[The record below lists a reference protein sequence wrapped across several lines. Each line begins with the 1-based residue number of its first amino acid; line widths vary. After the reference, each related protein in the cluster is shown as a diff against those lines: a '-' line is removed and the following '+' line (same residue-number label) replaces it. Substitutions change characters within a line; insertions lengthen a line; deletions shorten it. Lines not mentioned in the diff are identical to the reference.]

1 MPVKYFLSLKSY
13 KYCQWLSF
21 AVLSCFAFIKPIYAQ
36 ELNNTANFL
45 QYNSEHNKET
55 NILASKGIKL
65 KDAIQKNKSER
76 VNSVLPISNLNSN
89 FNFNLNLNSNLN
101 SNLTPKQPIDA
112 DILWRYPQSISQA
125 PQRDRSASFAGDR
138 NSPQDTTKPPSERQ
152 LPEPSIPTLPPP
164 EDLLE
169 PNGTPTTPEIK
180 PSGELPLQ
188 ITINKFVIKGS
199 TVFSQEDFEKITKP
213 YTNRLITFAELL
225 QLRSQLTKLYLDK
238 GYITSGAFIP
248 TQKFED
254 GTVEIE
260 IIEGDLEDIK
270 VNGNR
275 RLNSGYIRSRISR
288 GARKPLNREKLLES
302 LQLLQLN
309 PLIDKLSAELSAGT
323 RPGESLLELEI
334 EETKTF
340 NTQLSLDNGRSP
352 AVGSFRRQIQVSEA
366 NLFGWGDGISGG
378 YSNTDGS
385 NAFDFNYTL
394 PVNPRNGT
402 LSFSYGT
409 SDSDVI
415 ESPFNVLDIQSKSRY
430 YELSL
435 RQPIVQTPNKEFAL
449 GITASRRESK
459 ASLFNGEIPFPN
471 SPGADEDGK
480 TRISAVRFFQE
491 WTSRSSSQVF
501 ALRSQFSVGLDALN
515 STINNTSPD
524 SRFYAW
530 RGQAQWVRLLAP
542 DTLLLLRGDVQFAD
556 RPLVPLEQIGIGGQE
571 SVRGYRQDALLTDNA
586 VFASAEVRL
595 PIARFAGENNLLQLA
610 PFLDF
615 GTAWSRGGRD
625 ESNSENETD
634 TLLSLGLGLR
644 LQLQERLTAR
654 FDWGIPLI
662 TVEGDKDTL
671 QENGLYFSVIY
682 NPF

>member
-1 MPVKYFLSLKSY
+1 MSVKYFLFSNSY
-13 KYCQWLSF
+13 KYTQWLSF
-21 AVLSCFAFIKPIYAQ
+21 AVISSFALVKPTYAQ
-36 ELNNTANFL
+36 ELNNTANFS
-45 QYNSEHNKET
+45 QYNKEF
-55 NILASKGIKL
+55 NILASKGIRL
-65 KDAIQKNKSER
+65 KDAIQKQKSKR
-76 VNSVLPISNLNSN
+76 VNSVLPISNNRYLSS
-89 FNFNLNLNSNLN
+89 NLNSNSN
-101 SNLTPKQPIDA
+101 SNSNLADNLTPKQPVDA
-112 DILWRYPQSISQA
+112 DILWRYPASISQA
-125 PQRDRSASFAGDR
+125 PQRDRD
-138 NSPQDTTKPPSERQ
+138 SPQDTTKPPSERP
-152 LPEPSIPTLPPP
+152 LREPSIPTLPPP

-169 PNGTPTTPEIK
+169 PSGTPITPEIN
-180 PSGELPLQ
+180 PSGELPQQ
-188 ITINKFVIKGS
+188 ITIDNFVIKGS

-213 YTNRLITFAELL
+213 YTNRPITFAELL
-225 QLRSQLTKLYLDK
+225 QLRSQLTQLYLDK

-248 TQKFED
+248 TQKYQD

-260 IIEGDLEDIK
+260 IIEGELEDIK
-270 VNGNR
+270 VSGNR
-275 RLNSGYIRSRISR
+275 RLTSGYIRSRIGRS
-288 GARKPLNREKLLES
+288 ARKPLNREKLLES

-323 RPGESLLELEI
+323 RPGESLLELKV

-340 NTQLSLDNGRSP
+340 NTQLTLDNGRSP

-366 NLFGWGDGISGG
+366 NLFGWGDSISGG

-415 ESPFNVLDIQSKSRY
+415 ESPFNVLDIQSKSNY

-435 RQPIVQTPNKEFAL
+435 RQPIVETPTKEFAV

-471 SPGADEDGK
+471 SPGADEDGR

-491 WTSRSSSQVF
+491 WTNRSSSQVF
-501 ALRSQFSVGLDALN
+501 ALRSQLSVGLDALD
-515 STINNTSPD
+515 STTNDSSPD

-586 VFASAEVRL
+586 VFASAEVRF
-595 PIARFAGENNLLQLA
+595 PIARFAGENNLLQVA
-610 PFLDF
+610 PFVDF
-615 GTAWSRGGRD
+615 GTAWNRGGRD
-625 ESNSENETD
+625 ESNSESQTQ

>member
-1 MPVKYFLSLKSY
+1 MPAKYFLFPNSY

-21 AVLSCFAFIKPIYAQ
+21 AVLSSIALTKPTYAEEINLAQ
-36 ELNNTANFL
+36 TFSQNYKEPSNLTSKAIRLNN
-45 QYNSEHNKET
+45 
-55 NILASKGIKL
+55 
-65 KDAIQKNKSER
+65 AIQKNQLKL
-76 VNSVLPISNLNSN
+76 VNSALPISKNLASQ
-89 FNFNLNLNSNLN
+89 LISEQ
-101 SNLTPKQPIDA
+101 SIDRN
-112 DILWRYPQSISQA
+112 ILWKYPETISQA
-125 PQRDRSASFAGDR
+125 PQTDRD
-138 NSPQDTTKPPSERQ
+138 SPQDTTKPPSERQ
-152 LPEPSIPTLPPP
+152 LPEPSIPRLPPP

-169 PNGTPTTPEIK
+169 PNGSPITPETI
-180 PSGELPLQ
+180 PSGELPQ
-188 ITINKFVIKGS
+188 KITVDKIEVKGS
-199 TVFSQEDFEKITKP
+199 TVFSEEDFDEITAP
-213 YTNRLITFAELL
+213 YTKRPITFAELIL
-225 QLRSQLTKLYLDK
+225 LRSQLTQLYLDK

-260 IIEGDLEDIK
+260 IIEGELEDIK
-270 VNGNR
+270 VTGNGK
-275 RLNSGYIRSRISR
+275 LNSGYIRSRIR
-288 GARKPLNREKLLES
+288 KGARKPLNREKLLES

-323 RPGESLLELEI
+323 RPGESLLELKIQES
-334 EETKTF
+334 KTF

-366 NLFGWGDGISGG
+366 NLFGWGDSISGG

-415 ESPFNVLDIQSKSRY
+415 ESPFNVLDIQSKSNY

-435 RQPIVQTPNKEFAL
+435 RQPIVETPNKEFAV

-471 SPGADEDGK
+471 SPGADEDGR
-480 TRISAVRFFQE
+480 TRISALRFFQE
-491 WTSRSSSQVF
+491 WTNRSSSQVF
-501 ALRSQFSVGLDALN
+501 ALRSQFSIGLDALD
-515 STINNTSPD
+515 STVNDTSPD

-530 RGQAQWVRLLAP
+530 RGLAQWVRLLAP
-542 DTLLLLRGDVQFAD
+542 DTLFLLRGDVQFAD

-595 PIARFAGENNLLQLA
+595 PFARVPGENNLLQVA
-610 PFLDF
+610 PFIDF
-615 GTAWSRGGRD
+615 GTAWNR
-625 ESNSENETD
+625 
-634 TLLSLGLGLR
+634 
-644 LQLQERLTAR
+644 
-654 FDWGIPLI
+654 
-662 TVEGDKDTL
+662 
-671 QENGLYFSVIY
+671 
-682 NPF
+682 

>member
-1 MPVKYFLSLKSY
+1 MPAKYSLLKNSY
-13 KYCQWLSF
+13 KYCRWSTLVILFSLTIVEPLK
-21 AVLSCFAFIKPIYAQ
+21 AEEIKQ
-36 ELNNTANFL
+36 TESFL
-45 QYNSEHNKET
+45 QFDKESQ
-55 NILASKGIKL
+55 APSSKVIKL
-65 KDAIQKNKSER
+65 KTALQRNKSKR
-76 VNSVLPISNLNSN
+76 VNLIQPVSGDLISKKSV
-89 FNFNLNLNSNLN
+89 
-101 SNLTPKQPIDA
+101 DA
-112 DILWRYPQSISQA
+112 DVLFRYPETIAQA
-125 PQRDRSASFAGDR
+125 PQRGRTNQS
-138 NSPQDTTKPPSERQ
+138 KPPSTQ
-152 LPEPSIPTLPPP
+152 TLPEPNIPKLPPP

-169 PNGTPTTPEIK
+169 PNSTPSTPEINV
-180 PSGELPLQ
+180 PGEVPQ
-188 ITINKFVIKGS
+188 KITVDKFEIKGS
-199 TVFSQEDFEKITKP
+199 TVFSEKDFDEITEP
-213 YTNRLITFAELL
+213 YTNRPITFAELL

-238 GYITSGAFIP
+238 GYITSGAFLP
-248 TQKFED
+248 TQRFQD

-260 IIEGDLEDIK
+260 IIEGEIEDIK
-270 VNGNR
+270 ISGNR
-275 RLNSGYIRSRISR
+275 KLNSGYVRSRIAR

-323 RPGESLLELEI
+323 RPGESLLELNI
-334 EETKTF
+334 KETNTF

-366 NLFGWGDGISGG
+366 NLFGWGDSISGG

-385 NAFDFNYTL
+385 DAFDFNYTL
-394 PVNPRNGT
+394 PINPRNGT
-402 LSFSYGT
+402 LSFSYGD

-430 YELSL
+430 YEISL
-435 RQPIVQTPNKEFAL
+435 RQPIVETPNQEFAV
-449 GITASRRESK
+449 GVTASRRESR

-471 SPGADEDGK
+471 SPGADEEGE

-491 WTSRSSSQVF
+491 WTNRSSSQVF
-501 ALRSQFSVGLDALN
+501 ALRSQFSVGLDALDSTTNN
-515 STINNTSPD
+515 SSPD

-542 DTLLLLRGDVQFAD
+542 DTLFLLRGDVQLSD

-586 VFASAEVRL
+586 IFASAEVRL
-595 PIARFAGENNLLQLA
+595 PVARFPGQNNLLQIA
-610 PFLDF
+610 PFVDF
-615 GTAWSRGGRD
+615 GTTWNRGGRD
-625 ESNSENETD
+625 DSNAEDATD

>member
-1 MPVKYFLSLKSY
+1 MSVKYFLFPNSY
-13 KYCQWLSF
+13 KYTQWLSF
-21 AVLSCFAFIKPIYAQ
+21 AVISSFALVKPTYAQ
-36 ELNNTANFL
+36 ELNNTANFS
-45 QYNSEHNKET
+45 QYNKESNFLT
-55 NILASKGIKL
+55 SKATRL
-65 KDAIQKNKSER
+65 NNAIHKNKSKR
-76 VNSVLPISNLNSN
+76 VNSVLPISNNRYLSS
-89 FNFNLNLNSNLN
+89 NLNSNSN
-101 SNLTPKQPIDA
+101 SNSNLADNLTPKQPVDA
-112 DILWRYPQSISQA
+112 DILWRYPASISQA
-125 PQRDRSASFAGDR
+125 PQRDRD
-138 NSPQDTTKPPSERQ
+138 SPQDTTKPPSERQ
-152 LPEPSIPTLPPP
+152 LPEPNIPKLPPP

-169 PNGTPTTPEIK
+169 PNGTPTTPEIN
-180 PSGELPLQ
+180 PSGELPQQ
-188 ITINKFVIKGS
+188 ITIDNFVIKGS
-199 TVFSQEDFEKITKP
+199 TVFSQEDFDEITKP
-213 YTNRLITFAELL
+213 YTNRLITFAEIL
-225 QLRSQLTKLYLDK
+225 QLRSQLTQLYLDK

-248 TQKFED
+248 TQKYQD
-254 GTVEIE
+254 GTVVIE
-260 IIEGDLEDIK
+260 IIEGELEDIK
-270 VNGNR
+270 VSGNR
-275 RLNSGYIRSRISR
+275 RLNSGYIRSRIARS
-288 GARKPLNREKLLES
+288 ARKPLNREKLLES

-309 PLIDKLSAELSAGT
+309 PLIDQLSAELSAGT
-323 RPGESLLELEI
+323 RPGESLLELDI
-334 EETKTF
+334 KETKTF

-366 NLFGWGDGISGG
+366 NLFGWGDAISGG

-435 RQPIVQTPNKEFAL
+435 RQPIVQTPNQEFTL
-449 GITASRRESK
+449 GITASRRQSK

-471 SPGADEDGK
+471 SPGADEDGR

-491 WTSRSSSQVF
+491 WTNRSSSQVF
-501 ALRSQFSVGLDALN
+501 ALRSQFSVGLDALD
-515 STINNTSPD
+515 STTNDSSPD

-595 PIARFAGENNLLQLA
+595 PIARFAGENNLLQVA
-610 PFLDF
+610 PFVDF
-615 GTAWSRGGRD
+615 GTAWNRGGRD
-625 ESNSENETD
+625 ESNSESQTQ

>member
-1 MPVKYFLSLKSY
+1 MPVKNFLSLKSY
-13 KYCQWLSF
+13 KYTQCLSF
-21 AVLSCFAFIKPIYAQ
+21 AVISSFTLVKPIYAE
-36 ELNNTANFL
+36 ELNDTANFS
-45 QYNSEHNKET
+45 QYNSQRNQNS

-65 KDAIQKNKSER
+65 KDAIQKNKSKR
-76 VNSVLPISNLNSN
+76 VNSVLPISSLNSN
-89 FNFNLNLNSNLN
+89 STLKLTSNSAQDLI
-101 SNLTPKQPIDA
+101 PKQPVDT
-112 DILWRYPQSISQA
+112 DILWRYPEVISQA
-125 PQRDRSASFAGDR
+125 PQRDS

-152 LPEPSIPTLPPP
+152 LPELNIPKLPPP

-169 PNGTPTTPEIK
+169 PNGTPTTPEIN
-180 PSGELPLQ
+180 PSGELPQQ
-188 ITINKFVIKGS
+188 ITIDNFVVEGS
-199 TVFSQEDFEKITKP
+199 TVFSEEDFEKITKR
-213 YTNRLITFAELL
+213 YTNRAITFAELL
-225 QLRSQLTKLYLDK
+225 QLRSELTQLYLDK

-248 TQKFED
+248 TQKYQD
-254 GTVEIE
+254 GTVVIE
-260 IIEGDLEDIK
+260 IIEGELEDIK
-270 VNGNR
+270 VSGNS

-334 EETKTF
+334 KEAKTF

-366 NLFGWGDGISGG
+366 NLFGGGDSISGG

-394 PVNPRNGT
+394 PVNPRNGS

-415 ESPFNVLDIQSKSRY
+415 EEPFSVLDIQSKSRY

-435 RQPIVQTPNKEFAL
+435 RQPIVQNPNQEFAL

-459 ASLFNGEIPFPN
+459 ASLFDGEIPFPN

-480 TRISAVRFFQE
+480 TSISAVRFFQE
-491 WTSRSSSQVF
+491 WTNRSSSQVF
-501 ALRSQFSVGLDALN
+501 ALRSQFSVGLDALD
-515 STINNTSPD
+515 STINNESPD

-610 PFLDF
+610 PFIDF
-615 GTAWSRGGRD
+615 GTAWNRGGRD
-625 ESNSENETD
+625 DESNSDETD

-644 LQLQERLTAR
+644 LQLQQRLTAR

>member
-1 MPVKYFLSLKSY
+1 MPVKNFLSLKGY
-13 KYCQWLSF
+13 KYCQYCQWLSF
-21 AVLSCFAFIKPIYAQ
+21 AILSGFVLVKPAYPQ
-36 ELNNTANFL
+36 ELKNTADLQQNE
-45 QYNSEHNKET
+45 QYNKQS
-55 NILASKGIKL
+55 NILASKGMRL
-65 KDAIQKNKSER
+65 KDAIQKKKSKR
-76 VNSVLPISNLNSN
+76 VNSFLP
-89 FNFNLNLNSNLN
+89 NLNLASD
-101 SNLTPKQPIDA
+101 LTSKQAVDA
-112 DILWRYPQSISQA
+112 DILWRYPEVISQA
-125 PQRDRSASFAGDR
+125 AQPDRE
-138 NSPQDTTKPPSERQ
+138 SPQDTTKPPSERQ

-164 EDLLE
+164 EDLLK
-169 PNGTPTTPEIK
+169 PNGTPTTPEIN
-180 PSGELPLQ
+180 PSRELPQ
-188 ITINKFVIKGS
+188 KITIDNFVIKGS
-199 TVFSQEDFEKITKP
+199 TVFSKEDFDVITER
-213 YTNRLITFAELL
+213 YAGRLITFAEIL
-225 QLRSQLTKLYLDK
+225 QLRSELTQLYLDK

-260 IIEGDLEDIK
+260 IIEGELEDIK
-270 VNGNR
+270 VSGNR

-334 EETKTF
+334 KETKTF

-366 NLFGWGDGISGG
+366 NLFGWGDSLSGG

-394 PVNPRNGT
+394 PVNPGNGT

-435 RQPIVQTPNKEFAL
+435 RQPIVETPNQEFAL
-449 GITASRRESK
+449 GITASRRQSK
-459 ASLFNGEIPFPN
+459 ASLFDGEIPFPN
-471 SPGADEDGK
+471 SPGADEEGR

-491 WTSRSSSQVF
+491 WTNRSSSQVF
-501 ALRSQFSVGLDALN
+501 AVRSQFSIGLDALD
-515 STINNTSPD
+515 STINNESPD

-595 PIARFAGENNLLQLA
+595 PIARFPGENNILQVA
-610 PFLDF
+610 PFVDF
-615 GTAWSRGGRD
+615 GTAWNRGGRD
-625 ESNSENETD
+625 ESTSESETE

-671 QENGLYFSVIY
+671 QENGLYFSVVY

>member
-1 MPVKYFLSLKSY
+1 MLPLLLRSLSFILYCPGLHLPVIMPAKYFLFSNSY

-21 AVLSCFAFIKPIYAQ
+21 AVISGIALAKPTYAEKIKTTDSFSQNYKQ
-36 ELNNTANFL
+36 SNF
-45 QYNSEHNKET
+45 
-55 NILASKGIKL
+55 LASKATRLNK
-65 KDAIQKNKSER
+65 AIQKHQLKR
-76 VNSVLPISNLNSN
+76 VDSVLPISNH
-89 FNFNLNLNSNLN
+89 
-101 SNLTPKQPIDA
+101 LTSKASDLISSQSDNTG
-112 DILWRYPQSISQA
+112 ILWKYPGFISQA
-125 PQRDRSASFAGDR
+125 PQQKQS
-138 NSPQDTTKPPSERQ
+138 SPQDTTKPPSERP
-152 LPEPSIPTLPPP
+152 LGEPSIPTLPPP
-164 EDLLE
+164 EELLE
-169 PNGTPTTPEIK
+169 PNGTPIEPETN
-180 PSGELPLQ
+180 PSGELSQ
-188 ITINKFVIKGS
+188 KITIDKIEVKGS
-199 TVFSQEDFEKITKP
+199 TVFSQEDFDKITEP
-213 YTNRLITFAELL
+213 YTKRPITFAQLL

-260 IIEGDLEDIK
+260 IIEGELEDIK
-270 VNGNR
+270 VSGNR
-275 RLNSGYIRSRISR
+275 RLNAGYIRSRIKK
-288 GARKPLNREKLLES
+288 GTRKPLNREKLLES

-323 RPGESLLELEI
+323 RPGESLLELKI
-334 EETKTF
+334 EESKTF

-366 NLFGWGDGISGG
+366 NLFGWGDSISGG

-402 LSFSYGT
+402 ISFSYGT

-415 ESPFNVLDIQSKSRY
+415 ESPFNVLDIQSKSNY

-435 RQPIVQTPNKEFAL
+435 RHRML
-449 GITASRRESK
+449 
-459 ASLFNGEIPFPN
+459 
-471 SPGADEDGK
+471 
-480 TRISAVRFFQE
+480 AVRLFLE
-491 WTSRSSSQVF
+491 LTNRSSSQVF
-501 ALRSQFSVGLDALN
+501 AVRSLFSIGLDALD
-515 STINNTSPD
+515 STINDSSPD

-542 DTLLLLRGDVQFAD
+542 DTLFLLRGDVQFAD

-586 VFASAEVRL
+586 VFASAEVRF
-595 PIARFAGENNLLQLA
+595 PVVRFPGENNLLQLA
-610 PFLDF
+610 PFIDF
-615 GTAWSRGGRD
+615 GTAWNRGGRD
-625 ESNSENETD
+625 DSNGGESETE

>member
-1 MPVKYFLSLKSY
+1 MAASNRINDKKS
-13 KYCQWLSF
+13 
-21 AVLSCFAFIKPIYAQ
+21 V
-36 ELNNTANFL
+36 
-45 QYNSEHNKET
+45 
-55 NILASKGIKL
+55 
-65 KDAIQKNKSER
+65 
-76 VNSVLPISNLNSN
+76 
-89 FNFNLNLNSNLN
+89 
-101 SNLTPKQPIDA
+101 DA
-112 DILWRYPQSISQA
+112 DILFRYPQTISQTA
-125 PQRDRSASFAGDR
+125 QRRQS
-138 NSPQDTTKPPSERQ
+138 SPQDTTKPPSNQ
-152 LPEPSIPTLPPP
+152 PLPEPNIPTLPPP

-169 PNGTPTTPEIK
+169 PNGTTNTPETL
-180 PSGELPLQ
+180 PSGELPQ
-188 ITINKFVIKGS
+188 KIIVNQFEIKGS
-199 TVFSQEDFEKITKP
+199 TVFSDKEFEEITKP
-213 YTNRLITFAELL
+213 FTKRPITFAELL
-225 QLRSQLTKLYLDK
+225 QLRSQLTQLYLDK

-260 IIEGDLEDIK
+260 IIEGELEDIK
-270 VNGNR
+270 VTGNR
-275 RLNSGYIRSRISR
+275 RLNSGYIRSRIKK

-323 RPGESLLELEI
+323 RPGESLLELTIKEA
-334 EETKTF
+334 KTF

-366 NLFGWGDGISGG
+366 NLLGFGDGISAG

-385 NAFDFNYTL
+385 NAFDFNYNL
-394 PVNPRNGT
+394 PVNPRNGS
-402 LSFSYGT
+402 LSFSYGI

-435 RQPIVQTPNKEFAL
+435 RQPIVETPNKEFAI

-471 SPGADEDGK
+471 SPRADEEGR
-480 TRISAVRFFQE
+480 TRISAIRFFQE
-491 WTSRSSSQVF
+491 WTNRSSSQVF
-501 ALRSQFSVGLDALN
+501 ALRSQFSVGLDALD

-571 SVRGYRQDALLTDNA
+571 SVRGYRQDALLKDNA
-586 VFASAEVRL
+586 VFASAEVRF
-595 PIARFAGENNLLQLA
+595 PIARFSGENNLLQIA

-615 GTAWSRGGRD
+615 GTAWDRGGRD
-625 ESNSENETD
+625 DSNGENETD

-671 QENGLYFSVIY
+671 
-682 NPF
+682 

>member
-1 MPVKYFLSLKSY
+1 MPVKNFLSLKSY
-13 KYCQWLSF
+13 KYTQCLSF
-21 AVLSCFAFIKPIYAQ
+21 AVISSFTLVKPIYAE
-36 ELNNTANFL
+36 ELNDTANFS
-45 QYNSEHNKET
+45 QYNSQRNQKSD
-55 NILASKGIKL
+55 ILASKGIKL
-65 KDAIQKNKSER
+65 KDAIQKNKSKR
-76 VNSVLPISNLNSN
+76 VNSVLPISSLNSN
-89 FNFNLNLNSNLN
+89 STLKLTSNSAQDLI
-101 SNLTPKQPIDA
+101 PKQPVDT
-112 DILWRYPQSISQA
+112 DILWRYPEVISQA
-125 PQRDRSASFAGDR
+125 PQRDS

-152 LPEPSIPTLPPP
+152 LPELNIPKLPPP

-169 PNGTPTTPEIK
+169 PNGTPTTPEIN
-180 PSGELPLQ
+180 PSGELPQQ
-188 ITINKFVIKGS
+188 ITIDNFVVEGS
-199 TVFSQEDFEKITKP
+199 TVFSEEDFEKITKR
-213 YTNRLITFAELL
+213 YTNRAITFAELL
-225 QLRSQLTKLYLDK
+225 QLRSELTQLYLDK

-248 TQKFED
+248 TQKYQD
-254 GTVEIE
+254 GTVVIE
-260 IIEGDLEDIK
+260 IIEGELEDIK
-270 VNGNR
+270 VSGNS

-309 PLIDKLSAELSAGT
+309 PLIDNLSAELSAGT

-334 EETKTF
+334 KEAKTF

-366 NLFGWGDGISGG
+366 NLFGGGDSISGG

-394 PVNPRNGT
+394 PVNPRNGS

-415 ESPFNVLDIQSKSRY
+415 EEPFSVLDIQSKSRY

-435 RQPIVQTPNKEFAL
+435 RQPIVQNPNQEFAL

-459 ASLFNGEIPFPN
+459 ASLFDGEIPFPN

-480 TRISAVRFFQE
+480 TSISAVRFFQE
-491 WTSRSSSQVF
+491 WTNRSSSQVF
-501 ALRSQFSVGLDALN
+501 ALRSQFSVGLDALD
-515 STINNTSPD
+515 STINNESPD

-610 PFLDF
+610 PFIDF
-615 GTAWSRGGRD
+615 GTAWNRGGRD
-625 ESNSENETD
+625 DESNSDETD

-644 LQLQERLTAR
+644 LQLQQRLTAR

>member
-1 MPVKYFLSLKSY
+1 MPAKYLLFPNSY

-21 AVLSCFAFIKPIYAQ
+21 AVLSSIALTKPTYAEEINLAQ
-36 ELNNTANFL
+36 TFSQNYKEPSNLTSKAIRLNN
-45 QYNSEHNKET
+45 
-55 NILASKGIKL
+55 
-65 KDAIQKNKSER
+65 AIQKNQLKL
-76 VNSVLPISNLNSN
+76 VNSTLPISKNVASQLISEQ
-89 FNFNLNLNSNLN
+89 S
-101 SNLTPKQPIDA
+101 IDRN
-112 DILWRYPQSISQA
+112 ILWKYPETISQA
-125 PQRDRSASFAGDR
+125 PQTDRD
-138 NSPQDTTKPPSERQ
+138 SPQDTTKPPSERQ
-152 LPEPSIPTLPPP
+152 LPEPSIPRLPPP

-169 PNGTPTTPEIK
+169 PNGSPITPETI
-180 PSGELPLQ
+180 PSGELPQ
-188 ITINKFVIKGS
+188 KITVDKIEVKGS
-199 TVFSQEDFEKITKP
+199 TVFSEEDFDKITAP
-213 YTNRLITFAELL
+213 YTKRPITFAELL
-225 QLRSQLTKLYLDK
+225 QLRSQLTQLYLDK

-260 IIEGDLEDIK
+260 IIEGELEDIK
-270 VNGNR
+270 VTGNGK
-275 RLNSGYIRSRISR
+275 LNSGYIRSRIR
-288 GARKPLNREKLLES
+288 KGARKPLNREKLLES

-323 RPGESLLELEI
+323 RPGESLLELKI
-334 EETKTF
+334 EESKTF

-366 NLFGWGDGISGG
+366 NLFGWGDSISGG

-415 ESPFNVLDIQSKSRY
+415 ESPFNVLDIQSKSNY

-435 RQPIVQTPNKEFAL
+435 RQPIVETPNKEFAV

-471 SPGADEDGK
+471 SPGADEDGR
-480 TRISAVRFFQE
+480 TRISALRFFQE
-491 WTSRSSSQVF
+491 WTNRSSSQVF
-501 ALRSQFSVGLDALN
+501 ALRSQFSIGLDALD
-515 STINNTSPD
+515 STINDTSPD

-542 DTLLLLRGDVQFAD
+542 DTLFLLRGDVQFAD

-595 PIARFAGENNLLQLA
+595 PIARFPGENNLLQVA
-610 PFLDF
+610 PFIDF
-615 GTAWSRGGRD
+615 GTAWNRGGRD
-625 ESNSENETD
+625 DSNGGESETE

>member
-1 MPVKYFLSLKSY
+1 MPIKYFLSLKGY

-21 AVLSCFAFIKPIYAQ
+21 AMLSSFALVKPAYAE
-36 ELNNTANFL
+36 ELNNTANSQQNS
-45 QYNSEHNKET
+45 QYNQES
-55 NILASKGIKL
+55 NILASKARIL
-65 KDAIQKNKSER
+65 KDAIQKKKSKR
-76 VNSVLPISNLNSN
+76 ANLDLPNS
-89 FNFNLNLNSNLN
+89 NSNLAA
-101 SNLTPKQPIDA
+101 NLTSKQSVDT
-112 DILWRYPQSISQA
+112 DILWRYPEVFSQA
-125 PQRDRSASFAGDR
+125 PQPNRE
-138 NSPQDTTKPPSERQ
+138 SPQDNTQPPSERQ
-152 LPEPSIPTLPPP
+152 LQEPSIPTLPPP

-169 PNGTPTTPEIK
+169 PNGTPTIPEIN
-180 PSGELPLQ
+180 PSRELPQ
-188 ITINKFVIKGS
+188 KITIDKFVIKGS
-199 TVFSQEDFEKITKP
+199 TVFSQEDFDEITKP

-225 QLRSQLTKLYLDK
+225 QLRSQLTQLYLDK

-260 IIEGDLEDIK
+260 IIEGELEDIK
-270 VNGNR
+270 VSGNR

-334 EETKTF
+334 KETKTF
-340 NTQLSLDNGRSP
+340 NTQLSLDNGRAP

-366 NLFGWGDGISGG
+366 NLFGWGDSISGG

-415 ESPFNVLDIQSKSRY
+415 ESPFNVLDIQSTSRY

-435 RQPIVQTPNKEFAL
+435 RQPIIETPNQEFAL

-459 ASLFNGEIPFPN
+459 ASLFDGEIPFPN
-471 SPGADEDGK
+471 SPGADEEGR

-491 WTSRSSSQVF
+491 WTNRSSSQVF
-501 ALRSQFSVGLDALN
+501 ALRSLFSIGLDALD
-515 STINNTSPD
+515 STINNESPD

-542 DTLLLLRGDVQFAD
+542 DTLFLLRGDVQFAD

-586 VFASAEVRL
+586 IFASAEVRL
-595 PIARFAGENNLLQLA
+595 PIARFAGENNLLQVA
-610 PFLDF
+610 PFIDF
-615 GTAWSRGGRD
+615 GTAWNRGGRD
-625 ESNSENETD
+625 ESNSESETE

-644 LQLQERLTAR
+644 LQLQNRLTAR

-662 TVEGDKDTL
+662 TVEGDNDTL

>member
-1 MPVKYFLSLKSY
+1 MPAKYFLFPNSY

-21 AVLSCFAFIKPIYAQ
+21 AVLSSIALTKPTYAEEINLTQSFSQNYKESSDLTSKAIK
-36 ELNNTANFL
+36 LNN
-45 QYNSEHNKET
+45 
-55 NILASKGIKL
+55 
-65 KDAIQKNKSER
+65 AIQKNRLKKH
-76 VNSVLPISNLNSN
+76 VNSTLPISKNLASQ
-89 FNFNLNLNSNLN
+89 LISEQ
-101 SNLTPKQPIDA
+101 SIDR
-112 DILWRYPQSISQA
+112 DILWRYPQTISQA
-125 PQRDRSASFAGDR
+125 PQPDRD
-138 NSPQDTTKPPSERQ
+138 SPQDTTKPPSERQ
-152 LPEPSIPTLPPP
+152 LPEPNIPRLPPP

-169 PNGTPTTPEIK
+169 PNGSPITPETI
-180 PSGELPLQ
+180 PSGELPQ
-188 ITINKFVIKGS
+188 KITIDKIEVKGS
-199 TVFSQEDFEKITKP
+199 TVFSEEDFDKITAP
-213 YTNRLITFAELL
+213 YTKRPITFAELL
-225 QLRSQLTKLYLDK
+225 QLRSQLTQLYLDK

-260 IIEGDLEDIK
+260 IIEGELEDIK
-270 VNGNR
+270 VTGNG
-275 RLNSGYIRSRISR
+275 RLNSGYIRSRIKK

-323 RPGESLLELEI
+323 RPGESLLELKI
-334 EETKTF
+334 TETKTF

-366 NLFGWGDGISGG
+366 NLFGWGDSISGG

-394 PVNPRNGT
+394 PINPRNGT

-415 ESPFNVLDIQSKSRY
+415 ESPFNVLDIQSKSNY

-435 RQPIVQTPNKEFAL
+435 RQPIVETLNKELAV

-471 SPGADEDGK
+471 SPGADEDGR

-491 WTSRSSSQVF
+491 WTNRSSSQVF
-501 ALRSQFSVGLDALN
+501 ALRSQFSVGLDALD
-515 STINNTSPD
+515 STINDSSPD

-530 RGQAQWVRLLAP
+530 RGQAQWVRLLAR
-542 DTLLLLRGDVQFAD
+542 DTLFLLRGDVQFAD

-586 VFASAEVRL
+586 VFASAEVRF
-595 PIARFAGENNLLQLA
+595 PVARFPGENNLLQVA
-610 PFLDF
+610 PFIDF
-615 GTAWSRGGRD
+615 GTAWNRGGRD
-625 ESNSENETD
+625 DSNGGESETE

>member
-1 MPVKYFLSLKSY
+1 MPAKDFLLPNSY
-13 KYCQWLSF
+13 KYCQCLSF
-21 AVLSCFAFIKPIYAQ
+21 AFLFTVALVKPLKAEEINKTNRYSQHYKQSNISDSKAIRLNKAIAKNQSPLLRRATTEPAGTNSTLSVF
-36 ELNNTANFL
+36 
-45 QYNSEHNKET
+45 NS
-55 NILASKGIKL
+55 S
-65 KDAIQKNKSER
+65 
-76 VNSVLPISNLNSN
+76 
-89 FNFNLNLNSNLN
+89 
-101 SNLTPKQPIDA
+101 TPKQSVDA
-112 DILWRYPQSISQA
+112 NILFRYPANISQA
-125 PQRDRSASFAGDR
+125 PQRKKPSSE
-138 NSPQDTTKPPSERQ
+138 NPTKPPSTQ
-152 LPEPSIPTLPPP
+152 TLPEPSIPTLPPP
-164 EDLLE
+164 EQLLE
-169 PNGTPTTPEIK
+169 PNGTPNQTETNVPGKVPQKI
-180 PSGELPLQ
+180 LVNQ
-188 ITINKFVIKGS
+188 IEIKGS
-199 TVFSQEDFEKITKP
+199 TVFEQKEFDAITKD
-213 YTNRLITFAELL
+213 YINRPVTFAELL
-225 QLRSQLTKLYLDK
+225 QLRSQLTQLYLDA
-238 GYITSGAFIP
+238 GYITSGAFLP

-254 GTVEIE
+254 GRVEIE
-260 IIEGDLEDIK
+260 IIEGELEDIK
-270 VNGNR
+270 VTGNS
-275 RLNSGYIRSRISR
+275 RLNSGYIRSRIKR
-288 GARKPLNREKLLES
+288 GARKPLNRKKLLES

-323 RPGESLLELEI
+323 RPGESLLELTI

-366 NLFGWGDGISGG
+366 NLFGWGDSISGG

-385 NAFDFNYTL
+385 NSFDFNYTI

-402 LSFSYGT
+402 LSLSYGN

-415 ESPFNVLDIQSKSRY
+415 ESPFNVLDIQSESRY

-435 RQPIVQTPNKEFAL
+435 RQPIIETPQQEFSI
-449 GITASRRESK
+449 GVTASRRESK
-459 ASLFNGEIPFPN
+459 ASLFDGEIPFPN
-471 SPGADEDGK
+471 SPGADDEGR
-480 TRISAVRFFQE
+480 TRISAIRFFQE
-491 WTSRSSSQVF
+491 WTNRSSSQVF
-501 ALRSQFSVGLDALN
+501 AVRSQFSVGLDALD

-542 DTLLLLRGDVQFAD
+542 DTLLLLRGDLQLAD

-595 PIARFAGENNLLQLA
+595 PIARFSGQNNLLQLA
-610 PFLDF
+610 PFVDF
-615 GTAWSRGGRD
+615 GTAWNRGGRD
-625 ESNSENETD
+625 ETNGESQTE

>member
-1 MPVKYFLSLKSY
+1 MPAKYFLFPNSY

-21 AVLSCFAFIKPIYAQ
+21 AVLSSIALTKPTYAEEINLAQ
-36 ELNNTANFL
+36 TFSQNYKEPSNLTSKAIRLNN
-45 QYNSEHNKET
+45 
-55 NILASKGIKL
+55 
-65 KDAIQKNKSER
+65 AIQKNQLKL
-76 VNSVLPISNLNSN
+76 VNSTLPISKNVASQLISEQ
-89 FNFNLNLNSNLN
+89 S
-101 SNLTPKQPIDA
+101 IDRN
-112 DILWRYPQSISQA
+112 ILWKYPETISQA
-125 PQRDRSASFAGDR
+125 PQTDRD
-138 NSPQDTTKPPSERQ
+138 SPQDTTKPPSERQ
-152 LPEPSIPTLPPP
+152 LPEPSIPRLPPP

-169 PNGTPTTPEIK
+169 PNGSPITPETI
-180 PSGELPLQ
+180 PSGELPQ
-188 ITINKFVIKGS
+188 KITVDKIEVKGS
-199 TVFSQEDFEKITKP
+199 TVFSEEDFDKITAP
-213 YTNRLITFAELL
+213 YTKRPITFAELL
-225 QLRSQLTKLYLDK
+225 QLRSQLTQLYLDK

-260 IIEGDLEDIK
+260 IIEGELEDIK
-270 VNGNR
+270 VTGNGK
-275 RLNSGYIRSRISR
+275 LNSGYIRSRIR
-288 GARKPLNREKLLES
+288 KGARKPLNREKLLES

-323 RPGESLLELEI
+323 RPGESLLELKIQES
-334 EETKTF
+334 KTF

-366 NLFGWGDGISGG
+366 NLFGWGDSISGG

-415 ESPFNVLDIQSKSRY
+415 ESPFNVLDIQSKSNY

-435 RQPIVQTPNKEFAL
+435 RQPIVETPNKEFAV

-471 SPGADEDGK
+471 SPGADEDGR
-480 TRISAVRFFQE
+480 TRISALRFFQE
-491 WTSRSSSQVF
+491 WTNRSSSQVF
-501 ALRSQFSVGLDALN
+501 ALRSQFSIGLDALD
-515 STINNTSPD
+515 STINDTSPD

-542 DTLLLLRGDVQFAD
+542 DTLFLLRGDVQFAD

-586 VFASAEVRL
+586 VFASAEVRI
-595 PIARFAGENNLLQLA
+595 PVARFPGENNLLQVA

-615 GTAWSRGGRD
+615 GTAWNRGGRD
-625 ESNSENETD
+625 DSNGEKVKPKPYY
-634 TLLSLGLGLR
+634 L
-644 LQLQERLTAR
+644 
-654 FDWGIPLI
+654 
-662 TVEGDKDTL
+662 
-671 QENGLYFSVIY
+671 
-682 NPF
+682 

>member
-1 MPVKYFLSLKSY
+1 MPVKYFLFPNSY

-21 AVLSCFAFIKPIYAQ
+21 AVLSSFALVKPTYAE
-36 ELNNTANFL
+36 ELNNTVDSS
-45 QYNSEHNKET
+45 QYNKEPLT
-55 NILASKGIKL
+55 IASKGIRL
-65 KDAIQKNKSER
+65 KDAIQKNKSKR
-76 VNSVLPISNLNSN
+76 INSVLPISN
-89 FNFNLNLNSNLN
+89 NLNSNLAA
-101 SNLTPKQPIDA
+101 NLTSKQTVDA
-112 DILWRYPQSISQA
+112 DILWRYPKVTSQA
-125 PQRDRSASFAGDR
+125 PQRDR

-152 LPEPSIPTLPPP
+152 LREPNIPTLPPP
-164 EDLLE
+164 EDLLK
-169 PNGTPTTPEIK
+169 PNGTPATPEIN
-180 PSGELPLQ
+180 PSEELPQ
-188 ITINKFVIKGS
+188 KITIDNFVIKGS
-199 TVFSQEDFEKITKP
+199 TVFSQEDFDEITKP
-213 YTNRLITFAELL
+213 YTNRQITFAELL

-248 TQKFED
+248 TQKFQD

-260 IIEGDLEDIK
+260 IIEGELEDIK
-270 VNGNR
+270 VSGNR
-275 RLNSGYIRSRISR
+275 RLNAGYIRSRIGR

-323 RPGESLLELEI
+323 RPGESLLELDI
-334 EETKTF
+334 KETKTF

-366 NLFGWGDGISGG
+366 NLFGWGDAISGG

-435 RQPIVQTPNKEFAL
+435 RQPIVQTPNQEFAL

-491 WTSRSSSQVF
+491 WTNRSSSQVF
-501 ALRSQFSVGLDALN
+501 ALRSQFSVGLDALD
-515 STINNTSPD
+515 STTNDTSPD

-542 DTLLLLRGDVQFAD
+542 DTLFLLRGDAQLAD

-595 PIARFAGENNLLQLA
+595 PIARFPGENNLLQLA
-610 PFLDF
+610 PFVDF
-615 GTAWSRGGRD
+615 GTAWNRGGRD
-625 ESNSENETD
+625 ESNSESETE

>member
-1 MPVKYFLSLKSY
+1 MPAKDFLLPNSY
-13 KYCQWLSF
+13 KYTQCLSF
-21 AVLSCFAFIKPIYAQ
+21 AFLFTFALVKPLKAEEIKRTRNYS
-36 ELNNTANFL
+36 
-45 QYNSEHNKET
+45 QYNKQI
-55 NILASKGIKL
+55 NISDSKAIRLNEAIAKNQL
-65 KDAIQKNKSER
+65 KGVDAVSSL
-76 VNSVLPISNLNSN
+76 SVLNDS
-89 FNFNLNLNSNLN
+89 
-101 SNLTPKQPIDA
+101 TPKQSLDA
-112 DILWRYPQSISQA
+112 DILFRYPANISQA
-125 PQRDRSASFAGDR
+125 PQRKKPSSED
-138 NSPQDTTKPPSERQ
+138 PTKPPSTQ
-152 LPEPSIPTLPPP
+152 TLPEPSIPTLPPP
-164 EDLLE
+164 EQLLE
-169 PNGTPTTPEIK
+169 PDATPNQPEINVPGK
-180 PSGELPLQ
+180 VPQ
-188 ITINKFVIKGS
+188 KIVVDKFEIKGS
-199 TVFSQEDFEKITKP
+199 TVFDEKEFDKITKP
-213 YTNRLITFAELL
+213 YTNRPITFAELL
-225 QLRSQLTKLYLDK
+225 QLRSQLTQLYLDE

-248 TQKFED
+248 TQKFQD

-260 IIEGDLEDIK
+260 IIEGELEDIK
-270 VNGNR
+270 VTGNR
-275 RLNSGYIRSRISR
+275 RLNSGYIRSRIKR
-288 GARKPLNREKLLES
+288 GARKPLNRKKLLES

-323 RPGESLLELEI
+323 RPGESLLELTI

-352 AVGSFRRQIQVSEA
+352 AVGSFRRQIQISEA
-366 NLFGWGDGISGG
+366 NLFGWGDSISGG

-385 NAFDFNYTL
+385 NSFDFNYTL

-402 LSFSYGT
+402 LSFSYGN

-435 RQPIVQTPNKEFAL
+435 RQPIIETPQQEFAV
-449 GITASRRESK
+449 GVTASRRESK
-459 ASLFNGEIPFPN
+459 ASLFDGEIPFPN
-471 SPGADEDGK
+471 SPGADDDGR
-480 TRISAVRFFQE
+480 TRISALRFFQE
-491 WTSRSSSQVF
+491 FTNRSSTQVF
-501 ALRSQFSVGLDALN
+501 ALRSQLSVGLDALD
-515 STINNTSPD
+515 STINNSSPD

-542 DTLLLLRGDVQFAD
+542 DTLFLLRGDVQLAD

-595 PIARFAGENNLLQLA
+595 PIARFAGQNNLLQVA

-615 GTAWSRGGRD
+615 GTAWNRGGRD
-625 ESNSENETD
+625 ESNTQSETE

-644 LQLQERLTAR
+644 LQLQNRLTAR

>member
-1 MPVKYFLSLKSY
+1 MPVKNFLSLKSY
-13 KYCQWLSF
+13 KYTQCLSF
-21 AVLSCFAFIKPIYAQ
+21 AVISSFTLVKPIYAE
-36 ELNNTANFL
+36 ELNDTANFS
-45 QYNSEHNKET
+45 QYNSQRNQKSD
-55 NILASKGIKL
+55 ILASKGIKL
-65 KDAIQKNKSER
+65 KDAIQKNKSKR
-76 VNSVLPISNLNSN
+76 VNSVLPISSLNSN
-89 FNFNLNLNSNLN
+89 STLKLTSNSAQDLI
-101 SNLTPKQPIDA
+101 PKQPVDT
-112 DILWRYPQSISQA
+112 DILWRYPEVISQA
-125 PQRDRSASFAGDR
+125 PQRDP

-152 LPEPSIPTLPPP
+152 LPEPNIPKLPPP

-169 PNGTPTTPEIK
+169 PNGTPTTPEIN
-180 PSGELPLQ
+180 PSGELPQQ
-188 ITINKFVIKGS
+188 ITVDNFVVKGS
-199 TVFSQEDFEKITKP
+199 TVFSEEDFEKITEP
-213 YTNRLITFAELL
+213 YTNRPITFAELL
-225 QLRSQLTKLYLDK
+225 QLRSELTQLYLDK

-248 TQKFED
+248 TQKFQD

-260 IIEGDLEDIK
+260 IIEGGLEDIK
-270 VNGNR
+270 VSGNR

-309 PLIDKLSAELSAGT
+309 PLIDNLSAELSAGT

-334 EETKTF
+334 KEAKTF

-366 NLFGWGDGISGG
+366 NLFGGGDSISGG

-394 PVNPRNGT
+394 PVNPRNGS

-415 ESPFNVLDIQSKSRY
+415 EEPFSVLDIQSKSRY

-435 RQPIVQTPNKEFAL
+435 RQPIVQNPNQEFAL

-459 ASLFNGEIPFPN
+459 ASLFDGEIPFPN

-480 TRISAVRFFQE
+480 TSISAVRFFQE
-491 WTSRSSSQVF
+491 WTNRSSSQVF
-501 ALRSQFSVGLDALN
+501 ALRSQFSVGLDALD
-515 STINNTSPD
+515 STINNESPD

-610 PFLDF
+610 PFIDF
-615 GTAWSRGGRD
+615 GTAWNRGGRD
-625 ESNSENETD
+625 DESNSDETD

-644 LQLQERLTAR
+644 LQLQQRLTAR

>member
-1 MPVKYFLSLKSY
+1 MPVKNFLSLKSY
-13 KYCQWLSF
+13 KYTQCLSF
-21 AVLSCFAFIKPIYAQ
+21 AVISSFTLVKPIYAE
-36 ELNNTANFL
+36 ELNDTANFS
-45 QYNSEHNKET
+45 QYNSQRNQNS

-65 KDAIQKNKSER
+65 KDAIQKNKSKR
-76 VNSVLPISNLNSN
+76 VNSVLPISSLNSN
-89 FNFNLNLNSNLN
+89 STLKLTSNSAQDLI
-101 SNLTPKQPIDA
+101 PKQPVDT
-112 DILWRYPQSISQA
+112 DILWRYPEVISQA
-125 PQRDRSASFAGDR
+125 PQRDS

-152 LPEPSIPTLPPP
+152 LPELNIPKLPPP

-169 PNGTPTTPEIK
+169 PNGTPTTPEIN
-180 PSGELPLQ
+180 PSGELPQQ
-188 ITINKFVIKGS
+188 ITIDNFVVEGS
-199 TVFSQEDFEKITKP
+199 TVFSEEDFEKITKR
-213 YTNRLITFAELL
+213 YTNRAITFAELL
-225 QLRSQLTKLYLDK
+225 QLRSELTQLYLDK

-248 TQKFED
+248 TQKYQD
-254 GTVEIE
+254 GTVVIE
-260 IIEGDLEDIK
+260 IIEGELEDIK
-270 VNGNR
+270 VSGNS

-309 PLIDKLSAELSAGT
+309 PLIDNLSAELSAGT

-334 EETKTF
+334 KEAKTF

-366 NLFGWGDGISGG
+366 NLFGGGDSISGG

-394 PVNPRNGT
+394 PVNPRNGS

-415 ESPFNVLDIQSKSRY
+415 EEPFSVLDIQSKSRY

-435 RQPIVQTPNKEFAL
+435 RQPIVQNPNQEFAL

-459 ASLFNGEIPFPN
+459 ASLFDGEIPFPN

-480 TRISAVRFFQE
+480 TSISAVRFFQE
-491 WTSRSSSQVF
+491 WTNRSSSQVF
-501 ALRSQFSVGLDALN
+501 ALRSQFSVGLDALD
-515 STINNTSPD
+515 STINNESPD

-610 PFLDF
+610 PFIDF
-615 GTAWSRGGRD
+615 GTAWNRGGRD
-625 ESNSENETD
+625 DESNSDETD

-644 LQLQERLTAR
+644 LQLQQRLTAR

>member
-1 MPVKYFLSLKSY
+1 MAASNRINDKKS
-13 KYCQWLSF
+13 
-21 AVLSCFAFIKPIYAQ
+21 V
-36 ELNNTANFL
+36 
-45 QYNSEHNKET
+45 
-55 NILASKGIKL
+55 
-65 KDAIQKNKSER
+65 
-76 VNSVLPISNLNSN
+76 
-89 FNFNLNLNSNLN
+89 
-101 SNLTPKQPIDA
+101 DA
-112 DILWRYPQSISQA
+112 DILFRYPQTISQTA
-125 PQRDRSASFAGDR
+125 QRRQS
-138 NSPQDTTKPPSERQ
+138 SPQDTTKPPSNQ
-152 LPEPSIPTLPPP
+152 PLPEPNIPTLPPP

-169 PNGTPTTPEIK
+169 PNGTTNTPETL
-180 PSGELPLQ
+180 PSGELPQ
-188 ITINKFVIKGS
+188 KIIVNQFEIKGS
-199 TVFSQEDFEKITKP
+199 TVFSDKEFEEITKP
-213 YTNRLITFAELL
+213 FTKRPITFAELL
-225 QLRSQLTKLYLDK
+225 QLRSQLTQLYLDK

-260 IIEGDLEDIK
+260 IIEGELEDIK
-270 VNGNR
+270 VTGNR
-275 RLNSGYIRSRISR
+275 RLNSGYIRSRIKK

-323 RPGESLLELEI
+323 RPGESLLELTIKEA
-334 EETKTF
+334 KTF

-366 NLFGWGDGISGG
+366 NLLGFGDGISAG

-385 NAFDFNYTL
+385 NAFDFNYNL
-394 PVNPRNGT
+394 PVNPRNGS
-402 LSFSYGT
+402 LSFSYGI

-435 RQPIVQTPNKEFAL
+435 RQPIVETPNKEFAI

-471 SPGADEDGK
+471 SPGADEDGR
-480 TRISAVRFFQE
+480 TRISAIRFFQE
-491 WTSRSSSQVF
+491 WTNRSSSQVF
-501 ALRSQFSVGLDALN
+501 ALRSQFSVGLDALD

-571 SVRGYRQDALLTDNA
+571 SVRGYRQDALLKDNA
-586 VFASAEVRL
+586 VFASAEVRF
-595 PIARFAGENNLLQLA
+595 PIARFSGENNL
-610 PFLDF
+610 
-615 GTAWSRGGRD
+615 
-625 ESNSENETD
+625 
-634 TLLSLGLGLR
+634 
-644 LQLQERLTAR
+644 
-654 FDWGIPLI
+654 
-662 TVEGDKDTL
+662 
-671 QENGLYFSVIY
+671 
-682 NPF
+682 

>member
-1 MPVKYFLSLKSY
+1 MPAKYFLFSNSY

-21 AVLSCFAFIKPIYAQ
+21 AVISGIALAKPTYAEKIKTTDSFSQNYKQ
-36 ELNNTANFL
+36 SNF
-45 QYNSEHNKET
+45 
-55 NILASKGIKL
+55 LASKATRLNK
-65 KDAIQKNKSER
+65 AIQKHQLKR
-76 VNSVLPISNLNSN
+76 VDSVLPISNH
-89 FNFNLNLNSNLN
+89 
-101 SNLTPKQPIDA
+101 LTSKASDLISSQSDNTG
-112 DILWRYPQSISQA
+112 ILWKYPGFISQA
-125 PQRDRSASFAGDR
+125 PQQKQS
-138 NSPQDTTKPPSERQ
+138 SPQDTTKPPSERP
-152 LPEPSIPTLPPP
+152 LGEPSIPTLPPP
-164 EDLLE
+164 EELLE
-169 PNGTPTTPEIK
+169 PNGTPIEPETN
-180 PSGELPLQ
+180 PSGELSQ
-188 ITINKFVIKGS
+188 KITIDKIEVKGS
-199 TVFSQEDFEKITKP
+199 TVFSQEDFDKITEP
-213 YTNRLITFAELL
+213 YTKRPITFAQLL

-260 IIEGDLEDIK
+260 IIEGELEDIK
-270 VNGNR
+270 VSGNR
-275 RLNSGYIRSRISR
+275 RLNAGYIRSRIKK
-288 GARKPLNREKLLES
+288 GTRKPLNREKLLES

-323 RPGESLLELEI
+323 RPGESLLELKI
-334 EETKTF
+334 EESKTF

-366 NLFGWGDGISGG
+366 NLFGWGDSISGG

-402 LSFSYGT
+402 ISFSYGT

-415 ESPFNVLDIQSKSRY
+415 ESPFNVLDIQSKSNY

-435 RQPIVQTPNKEFAL
+435 RQPIVETPNKEFAV

-471 SPGADEDGK
+471 SPGADEDGR
-480 TRISAVRFFQE
+480 TRISAVRLFQE
-491 WTSRSSSQVF
+491 WTNRSSSQVF
-501 ALRSQFSVGLDALN
+501 ALRSQFSIGLDALD
-515 STINNTSPD
+515 STINDSSPD

-542 DTLLLLRGDVQFAD
+542 DTLFLLRGDVQFAD

-586 VFASAEVRL
+586 VFASAEVRF
-595 PIARFAGENNLLQLA
+595 PVVRFPGENNLLQLA
-610 PFLDF
+610 PFIDF
-615 GTAWSRGGRD
+615 GTAWNRGGRD
-625 ESNSENETD
+625 DSNGGESETE

>member
-1 MPVKYFLSLKSY
+1 MPAKYFLFPNSY

-21 AVLSCFAFIKPIYAQ
+21 AVLSSIALTKPTYAEEINLAQ
-36 ELNNTANFL
+36 TFSQNYKEPSNLTSKAIRLNN
-45 QYNSEHNKET
+45 
-55 NILASKGIKL
+55 
-65 KDAIQKNKSER
+65 AIQKNQLKH
-76 VNSVLPISNLNSN
+76 VNSTLAISKNLASELTYKQTSKPSVDGDVLW
-89 FNFNLNLNSNLN
+89 
-101 SNLTPKQPIDA
+101 K
-112 DILWRYPQSISQA
+112 YPETISQA
-125 PQRDRSASFAGDR
+125 PQADRD
-138 NSPQDTTKPPSERQ
+138 SPQDTTKPPSERQ
-152 LPEPSIPTLPPP
+152 LPEPNIPTLPPP
-164 EDLLE
+164 EELLE
-169 PNGTPTTPEIK
+169 PNATPITPETI
-180 PSGELPLQ
+180 PSGELPQ
-188 ITINKFVIKGS
+188 KITIDKIEVKGS
-199 TVFSQEDFEKITKP
+199 TVFSQEDFDEITKP

-225 QLRSQLTKLYLDK
+225 QLRSQLTQLYLDK

-260 IIEGDLEDIK
+260 IIEGELEDIK
-270 VNGNR
+270 VSGNR
-275 RLNSGYIRSRISR
+275 RLNSGYIRSRIR
-288 GARKPLNREKLLES
+288 KGARKPLNREKLLES

-323 RPGESLLELEI
+323 RPGESLLELKIQES
-334 EETKTF
+334 KTF

-366 NLFGWGDGISGG
+366 NLFGWGDSISGG

-415 ESPFNVLDIQSKSRY
+415 ESPFNVLDIQSKSNY

-435 RQPIVQTPNKEFAL
+435 RQPIVETPNKEFAV

-471 SPGADEDGK
+471 SPGADEDGR
-480 TRISAVRFFQE
+480 TRISALRFFQE
-491 WTSRSSSQVF
+491 WTNRSSSQVF
-501 ALRSQFSVGLDALN
+501 ALRSQFSIGLDALD
-515 STINNTSPD
+515 STINDTSPD

-542 DTLLLLRGDVQFAD
+542 DTLFLLRGDVQFAD

-586 VFASAEVRL
+586 VFASAEVRIPL
-595 PIARFAGENNLLQLA
+595 ARFPGENNLLQVA
-610 PFLDF
+610 PFVDF
-615 GTAWSRGGRD
+615 GTAWNRGGRD
-625 ESNSENETD
+625 DSNGGESETE

-644 LQLQERLTAR
+644 LQLQERLAAR

-662 TVEGDKDTL
+662 SVEGDKDTL

>member
-1 MPVKYFLSLKSY
+1 MPVKNFLSLKSY
-13 KYCQWLSF
+13 KYTQCLSF
-21 AVLSCFAFIKPIYAQ
+21 AVISSFTLVKPIYAE
-36 ELNNTANFL
+36 ELNDTANFS
-45 QYNSEHNKET
+45 QYNSQRNQNS

-65 KDAIQKNKSER
+65 KDAIQKNKSKR
-76 VNSVLPISNLNSN
+76 VNSVLPISSLNSN
-89 FNFNLNLNSNLN
+89 STLKLTSNSAQDLI
-101 SNLTPKQPIDA
+101 PKQPVDT
-112 DILWRYPQSISQA
+112 DILWRYPEVISQA
-125 PQRDRSASFAGDR
+125 PQRDP

-152 LPEPSIPTLPPP
+152 LPEPNIPKLPPP

-169 PNGTPTTPEIK
+169 PNGTPTTPEIN
-180 PSGELPLQ
+180 PSGELPQQ
-188 ITINKFVIKGS
+188 ITVDNFVVKGS
-199 TVFSQEDFEKITKP
+199 TVFSEEDFEKITEP
-213 YTNRLITFAELL
+213 YTNRPITFAELL
-225 QLRSQLTKLYLDK
+225 QLRSELTQLYLDK

-248 TQKFED
+248 TQKFQD

-260 IIEGDLEDIK
+260 IIEGGLEDIK
-270 VNGNR
+270 VSGNR

-334 EETKTF
+334 KEAKTF

-366 NLFGWGDGISGG
+366 NLFGGGDSISGG

-394 PVNPRNGT
+394 PVNPRNGS

-415 ESPFNVLDIQSKSRY
+415 EEPFSVLDIQSKSRY

-435 RQPIVQTPNKEFAL
+435 RQPIVQNPNQEFAL

-459 ASLFNGEIPFPN
+459 ASLFDGEIPFPN

-480 TRISAVRFFQE
+480 TSISAVRFFQE
-491 WTSRSSSQVF
+491 WTNRSSSQVF
-501 ALRSQFSVGLDALN
+501 ALRSQFSVGLDALD
-515 STINNTSPD
+515 STINNESPD

-610 PFLDF
+610 PFIDF
-615 GTAWSRGGRD
+615 GTAWNRGGRD
-625 ESNSENETD
+625 DESNSDETD

-644 LQLQERLTAR
+644 LQLQQRLTAR

>member
-1 MPVKYFLSLKSY
+1 MPVKYCLSLKAY

-21 AVLSCFAFIKPIYAQ
+21 AVLSCFALVKPTYAQ
-36 ELNNTANFL
+36 ELNNTANFS

-65 KDAIQKNKSER
+65 KDVIQKNKSKR

-89 FNFNLNLNSNLN
+89 LNSNFNLNLA
-101 SNLTPKQPIDA
+101 SNLTSKQPVDA
-112 DILWRYPQSISQA
+112 DILWRYPHRISQA
-125 PQRDRSASFAGDR
+125 PQRGRE
-138 NSPQDTTKPPSERQ
+138 SPQDTTKPPSERQ
-152 LPEPSIPTLPPP
+152 LPEPNIPTLPPP

-248 TQKFED
+248 TQQFED

-260 IIEGDLEDIK
+260 IIEGKLEDIK
-270 VNGNR
+270 VSGNR

-491 WTSRSSSQVF
+491 WTNRSSSQVF

-515 STINNTSPD
+515 STTNDTSPD

-615 GTAWSRGGRD
+615 GTAWNRGGRD

-644 LQLQERLTAR
+644 LQFQDRLTAR